1 MKRGSERVTLKVKAF
16 SSCVDSNLYPERAY
30 ASISERVDVFHIIS
44 GVVELLNPF
53 NKLLSK
59 MEVCSEIAKNS

>member
-53 NKLLSK
+53 N
-59 MEVCSEIAKNS
+59 